1 MKETPPPAP
10 KVILVAKVNNHYRIM
25 IHSNHIRSNKQ
36 YWHDTNQCCQ
46 QRQCLRD
53 VLLASWGRF
62 FRFREINPRTKADW
76 IKGFGRLLLLHHYW
90 RRRWEW
96 VQLSTINASP
106 LLKATRRIWTSTL
119 WHRKK
124 WKRRRKY
131 PRNSVQDVWRVF
143 CPLVKCDGQCASASA
158 RGSQGLWRWQ
168 EQQQQQ
174 LEPKQWPKARAQQ
187 GPASTVRIIFLLDEA
202 TVSFGHDKLGL

>member
-1 MKETPPPAP
+1 
-10 KVILVAKVNNHYRIM
+10 M

-53 VLLASWGRF
+53 VLLASWGRL

-76 IKGFGRLLLLHHYW
+76 IKGFGWLLLLHHYW

-131 PRNSVQDVWRVF
+131 PRNCAASV
-143 CPLVKCDGQCASASA
+143 PDG
-158 RGSQGLWRWQ
+158 
-168 EQQQQQ
+168 
-174 LEPKQWPKARAQQ
+174 
-187 GPASTVRIIFLLDEA
+187 LLD
-202 TVSFGHDKLGL
+202 VSSALLWSVMVSVRACLHGGHKGCEDDRSHSSSSWSPSNGQRHGLSMVPPPQSESSSCWKQLSVSAMTNSIYRMDKQLLKKCFIRGKNR